1 MKLCVAAWCAANLK
15 KMYTLMTILFSYAIH
30 VIMAGS
36 LTCFTVS
43 SGKVQQLSLFAI
55 FSLLLRNWLRLR
67 LTEIQLKTTNKGSLV
82 LVWMMATLEPIPA
95 TYGHRAW
102 LRAHKCY
109 SPWTLCQPMA
119 HRINGQFRAGGQA
132 CPQHYMAWV
141 NRAQRQRN
149 NTPHI
154 KGHSQPG
161 VPFLGKMSKGQL
173 DNI

>member
-1 MKLCVAAWCAANLK
+1 MLLKL
-15 KMYTLMTILFSYAIH
+15 S
-30 VIMAGS
+30 
-36 LTCFTVS
+36 VS
-43 SGKVQQLSLFAI
+43 VYGLVLDLLQHFLSKVQLLSLIAI
-55 FSLLLRNWLRLR
+55 FPQLLRNI
-67 LTEIQLKTTNKGSLV
+67 LTEIQQKTTNKDPLV

-141 NRAQRQRN
+141 WRARRQRN
-149 NTPHI
+149 TPQI
-154 KGHSQPG
+154 QGHSQPG
-161 VPFLGKMSKGQL
+161 TPFLRKLSTVRESVTKIRFRHRFMYIIESL
-173 DNI
+173 IN